1 MSEIF
6 PLQVRGSAMS
16 VATIAL
22 WVSNIVVAL
31 TFLSMIERF
40 GNTATF
46 WLYGLI
52 CAAAWVFVYLLVP
65 ETKERSLE
73 EIEADLRERAAV

>member
-1 MSEIF
+1 
-6 PLQVRGSAMS
+6 
-16 VATIAL
+16 
-22 WVSNIVVAL
+22 
-31 TFLSMIERF
+31 MIERF

-52 CAAAWVFVYLLVP
+52 CAAACVFVYLLVP